1 MESFTTTTTTT
12 LVRYTLLY
20 SSNKYGTYKVALFN
34 FIPLW
39 SVHSFIQ
46 HYYSSLYILNS
57 TNLPVFSARFP
68 TPFHHPHVKALPNKQ
83 LFCLQRRSVA
93 PTFPPGMFGLVV
105 SQEPLLSTMNQTH
118 RSTPGHWLFSL
129 IRLAFYSLFVIGT
142 NL

>member
-1 MESFTTTTTTT
+1 MFSIQST
-12 LVRYTLLY
+12 LVHYTLHY
-20 SSNKYGTYKVALFN
+20 SSNKYSTNKVTLFN

-39 SVHSFIQ
+39 SVHSYIL
-46 HYYSSLYILNS
+46 HYYSSFYILKS
-57 TNLPVFSARFP
+57 TNLTVLPAWFP
-68 TPFHHPHVKALPNKQ
+68 TPIKVLPNKQ